1 MNKAILID
9 SEDWEGLFVN
19 GKLVEEG
26 HTLNQG
32 YNRINYFKKLA
43 KKYNFNLYELESGFV
58 TPEYQIELENYGGFP
73 DNIKDVKYIVENLE
87 NEDEE

>member
-1 MNKAILID
+1 MNKAILIG
-9 SEDWEGLFVN
+9 SEDWEGLYVN

-43 KKYNFNLYELESGFV
+43 KKYNFSLDELESGYV
-58 TPEYQIELENYGGFP
+58 TPEYGEELEDIGSFP
-73 DNIKDVKYIVENLE
+73 TDITEVKYTIL
-87 NEDEE
+87 